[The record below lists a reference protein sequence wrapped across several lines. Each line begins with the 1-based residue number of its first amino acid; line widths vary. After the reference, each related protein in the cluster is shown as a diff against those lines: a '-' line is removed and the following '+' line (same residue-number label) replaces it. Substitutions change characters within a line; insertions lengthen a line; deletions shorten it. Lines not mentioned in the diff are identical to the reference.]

1 MILATNPSFD
11 MFGYLFC
18 SSRISSIHSNFLAA
32 DGSLVDGFVFAEPF
46 GLASLFELLCDVFWV
61 VFVVH
66 EGDEGRCSL
75 RGCGDGGGKA
85 DVRGGG
91 GVEAVSATEEKARKK
106 RHRFW

>member
-18 SSRISSIHSNFLAA
+18 SSEFLGGGEAA